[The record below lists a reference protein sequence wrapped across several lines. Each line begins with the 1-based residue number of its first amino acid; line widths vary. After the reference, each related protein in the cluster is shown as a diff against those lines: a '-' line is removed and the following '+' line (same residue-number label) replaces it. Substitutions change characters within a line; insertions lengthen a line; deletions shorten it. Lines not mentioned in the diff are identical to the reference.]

1 MKKRLEAELISIA
14 HRILKLK
21 NKGEV
26 DQLYKETQKLY
37 ETLTVLKFYQD
48 NFESVKSDLTEDDL
62 EEKLINAN
70 QVVET
75 QESTIEV
82 AESVNES
89 ITEEET
95 VVEIEEEQPEIDALE
110 EESTE
115 VAMDSEQQLEIVE
128 EEENEEEEEVIEEV
142 KTMFT
147 PIFELES
154 EEEEIPE
161 TAETA
166 TEFSPE
172 DKQVALEDFL
182 GENYTDPV
190 FVKPNEVT
198 LFPSDSSVSEQ
209 AEQSK
214 ENDEAT
220 PTQEEAQKEEE
231 PESLVANSFTSKS
244 IAIGLNDR
252 IGFVQHLFNDSNE
265 DFNRVISQLNTFD
278 TFEEAKN
285 FINEMVIPDYDNWV
299 GEEDYS
305 ERFMAVVEKKFQ

>member
-62 EEKLINAN
+62 EEKLIIAN
-70 QVVET
+70 QVVEK
-75 QESTIEV
+75 QEPTIEV
-82 AESVNES
+82 TESVYES
-89 ITEEET
+89 ITEEEP
-95 VVEIEEEQPEIDALE
+95 VVEIEEEQPEINALE
-110 EESTE
+110 EDSTE
-115 VAMDSEQQLEIVE
+115 EVMDSEQLE
-128 EEENEEEEEVIEEV
+128 EEIEEEEEVVEEV
-142 KTMFT
+142 APVFT

-154 EEEEIPE
+154 EEEEILE

-166 TEFSPE
+166 SEFKPE
-172 DKQVALEDFL
+172 DKPVALEDFL

-198 LFPSDSSVSEQ
+198 LFPSDSSVSDQ

-214 ENDEAT
+214 DNEEEESIE
-220 PTQEEAQKEEE
+220 EEAQKAEES
-231 PESLVANSFTSKS
+231 ESLAGNSFTSKS

-278 TFEEAKN
+278 SFEEAKT

-305 ERFMAVVEKKFQ
+305 ERFMAIVEKKFQ

>member
-62 EEKLINAN
+62 EEKLIIAN
-70 QVVET
+70 QVVEK
-75 QESTIEV
+75 QEPTIEV
-82 AESVNES
+82 TESVYES
-89 ITEEET
+89 ITEEEP
-95 VVEIEEEQPEIDALE
+95 VVEIEEEQPEINALE
-110 EESTE
+110 EDSTE
-115 VAMDSEQQLEIVE
+115 EVMDSEQLE
-128 EEENEEEEEVIEEV
+128 EEIEEEEEVVEEV
-142 KTMFT
+142 APVFT

-154 EEEEIPE
+154 EEEEILE

-166 TEFSPE
+166 SEFKPE
-172 DKQVALEDFL
+172 DKPVALEDFL

-198 LFPSDSSVSEQ
+198 LFPSDSSVSDQ

-214 ENDEAT
+214 DNEEEESIE
-220 PTQEEAQKEEE
+220 EEAQKAEES
-231 PESLVANSFTSKS
+231 ESLAGNSFTSKS

-278 TFEEAKN
+278 SFEEAKT
-285 FINEMVIPDYDNWV
+285 
-299 GEEDYS
+299 
-305 ERFMAVVEKKFQ
+305 FMRTILLTGVSV